1 MYSAENYVV
10 LSEDNILIPVG
21 KFHIYEIPQLPP
33 EFFEVKGT
41 RILSITLA
49 FDPPTRPTRGDSYL
63 GITMEFNLFKGIDRE
78 SIVSAYVDADKTGSP
93 DKFTGITLENLKEKY
108 GSGILVDLSPGS
120 SLRKKGTVQ
129 RGQVK
134 IFPQS
139 TKYDEGNMTLV
150 VSCNRKWAKPDEIE
164 IQRYALVASISHS
177 DPQVNLYN
185 RMRLQIN
192 QRSDREQERQRGRV

>member
-21 KFHIYEIPQLPP
+21 KFHIYEIPQLPL

-63 GITMEFNLFKGIDRE
+63 GVTMEFNLFKGIDRE
-78 SIVSAYVDADKTGSP
+78 SIVNAYVNASKTDAP
-93 DKFTGITLENLKEKY
+93 DKFAEISMEILKKNN

-120 SLRKKGTVQ
+120 NLWKKGTVQ

-139 TKYDEGNMTLV
+139 TKYDKGNMILI
-150 VSCNRKWAKPDEIE
+150 VSCNRKWANPDEIE
-164 IQRYALVASISHS
+164 MQRYALVASISHS
-177 DPQVNLYN
+177 DSQVNLYN

>member
-1 MYSAENYVV
+1 MIVTWGKLTNLPPCNQFSEPPKDKDTGLALLEVKQFDLTWDHIV
-10 LSEDNILIPVG
+10 LSEKFLIRCKKSSSKTVSKTYSQP
-21 KFHIYEIPQLPP
+21 
-33 EFFEVKGT
+33 
-41 RILSITLA
+41 ITST
-49 FDPPTRPTRGDSYL
+49 P
-63 GITMEFNLFKGIDRE
+63 
-78 SIVSAYVDADKTGSP
+78 KTNCYSP
-93 DKFTGITLENLKEKY
+93 DKFTEITLDNLKEKY

-177 DPQVNLYN
+177 DPQ
-185 RMRLQIN
+185 
-192 QRSDREQERQRGRV
+192 DETPD